1 MALSGPRPH
10 RTRRIVFAL
19 AVFSAMPLLVACP
32 EKKVPWVAEA
42 APPAPEPDAAPLV
55 LTTLE
60 EDAGADADADADAA
74 KKVGVFVPTNVAR
87 LRQCCGQLRVQA
99 KALGASPEQGLLLG
113 AAAQCD
119 GIAAQA
125 GPGTSAP
132 ELGILKT
139 ALAGRNIP
147 PVCQG
152 F

>member
-1 MALSGPRPH
+1 MALS
-10 RTRRIVFAL
+10 TRRTVFAL
-19 AVFSAMPLLVACP
+19 AIFSAMPLLVACP
-32 EKKVPWVAEA
+32 KKEPPAVVDA
-42 APPAPEPDAAPLV
+42 APPPPPEQDSAPLV

-74 KKVGVFVPTNVAR
+74 KKATGPGVPTNVAR
-87 LRQCCGQLRVQA
+87 LRQCCGQLRTQA
-99 KALGASPEQGLLLG
+99 KAMGASPEAGMLLG

-119 GIAAQA
+119 GLAAQA
-125 GPGTSAP
+125 GPGATAP

-147 PVCQG
+147 PICAG